1 MENKLNLDE
10 IVKIEQ
16 MPKVFEQLEKIGSFI
31 DEKLDGIEDL
41 ECTEE
46 NKKEVK
52 ERRTEINNTLKI
64 LEEKRKEIKNK
75 LNEPYDIFNTKYEET
90 AKKKLENASQVLGAK
105 IETIENIQK
114 KEKEDNVRAYFEEY
128 VVSKNIDF
136 LKFEDMGLNIIL
148 SVSDKKLLDDTK
160 AFVDKV
166 SDELEL
172 IEMQTYK
179 EEILV
184 EYKDTLNLSDSI
196 KVVTE
201 RHKKIE
207 LEKEAQEIK
216 KAQLEEENKHIQ
228 RIDTIVSPTKVE
240 VPKEEKTEEDILEM
254 TFKVRGSLDKLKE
267 LKQYLVDGGYDYD
280 SI

>member
-1 MENKLNLDE
+1 M
-10 IVKIEQ
+10 
-16 MPKVFEQLEKIGSFI
+16 
-31 DEKLDGIEDL
+31 
-41 ECTEE
+41 
-46 NKKEVK
+46 
-52 ERRTEINNTLKI
+52 
-64 LEEKRKEIKNK
+64 
-75 LNEPYDIFNTKYEET
+75 
-90 AKKKLENASQVLGAK
+90 
-105 IETIENIQK
+105 
-114 KEKEDNVRAYFEEY
+114 
-128 VVSKNIDF
+128 
-136 LKFEDMGLNIIL
+136 
-148 SVSDKKLLDDTK
+148 
-160 AFVDKV
+160 
-166 SDELEL
+166 
-172 IEMQTYK
+172 
-179 EEILV
+179 
-184 EYKDTLNLSDSI
+184 SDSI

>member
-31 DEKLDGIEDL
+31 DERLDGIEDL

-105 IETIENIQK
+105 IETIENSQK
-114 KEKEDNVRAYFEEY
+114 KEKEDNVRAYFDEY

-136 LKFEDMGLNIIL
+136 LKFEDIGLNIIL

-166 SDELEL
+166 SDALEL
-172 IEMQTYK
+172 IEMQPYK

-196 KVVTE
+196 KNVTE

-228 RIDTIVSPTKVE
+228 RIDMIVSPTKVE

-267 LKQYLVDGGYDYD
+267 LKKYLVDGGYDYD